1 MPWLSRL
8 AGACFVLALPILLVT
23 TNVRF
28 LAGDIHF
35 YEQGF
40 RDHDAARVTG
50 VPLPELDR
58 SAAQIIDYFEN
69 DTDTLRVV
77 VDRDGQETSLFNA
90 RETEHMKD
98 VKWLMQLV
106 FRVNEVTLAYVLAF
120 ITAVFLWSG
129 ERPLRSLAILSLTG
143 IGVGVVAVGAVGAFA
158 LTGFDST
165 WTRFHEIVFQN
176 DLWQLNPATDR
187 LIQMFPEPFWQD
199 MTYLLGA
206 LTLGEALAIVI
217 AATSYLLF
225 GRKRAGTTVPAASP
239 AVASGVRP
247 AR

>member
-8 AGACFVLALPILLVT
+8 AGACFVLALPIMLVT

-28 LAGDIHF
+28 LAGDVRF
-35 YEQGF
+35 YERGF

-58 SAAQIIDYFEN
+58 SAAQIVDYFEN
-69 DTDTLRVV
+69 DTSTLRIV

-106 FRVNEVTLAYVLAF
+106 FRTNEVTLAYVLAF
-120 ITAVFLWSG
+120 VTAVFLWSG
-129 ERPLRSLAILSLTG
+129 ERPLRHLAALSLAG
-143 IGVGVVAVGAVGAFA
+143 IGVGVLAVGVVGAFT

-165 WTRFHEIVFQN
+165 WTRFHEIVFRN

-187 LIQMFPEPFWQD
+187 LIQMFPESFWQD

-206 LTLGEALAIVI
+206 LTLAEALAVVI
-217 AATSYLLF
+217 AAVSYLAF
-225 GRKRAGTTVPAASP
+225 ARNRAGGAVPAPSS
-239 AVASGVRP
+239 AVASGIRP